1 MTEKLISIN
10 DISANTG
17 YTVEQIKSIA
27 KDLGLKNQI
36 LYTQN
41 EYTLIRNHE
50 FEDRKYL
57 IPTRIVETKTNTW
70 YVFPSKMN
78 WDKSI

>member
-36 LYTQN
+36 LYTQR

-57 IPTRIVETKTNTW
+57 IPTRSVETETNT
-70 YVFPSKMN
+70 YFFMPSRMN
-78 WDKSI
+78 WDKTI